1 MIVLS
6 FFLASFFSGVCSQAF
21 VTIEGMAQ
29 GTTYSIKYVQSG
41 TSIEK
46 KEIDSIFDMIDGSLS
61 LYRPNSLI
69 SQFNRTGRV
78 LMDQHM
84 KRVVEA
90 SMGVYRESG
99 GAFDITSASISALW
113 GFGPSGQKK
122 VPSKRE
128 IRRGLSLTGSDKLQI
143 RGDSLIALKPGI
155 KIDCNGIAQGY
166 SVDMIAS
173 YLSSKGIGQML
184 VELGGEIYVKGDHPE
199 TGDWKIGVESIEAVA
214 GEWRP
219 VDRIIKLRNKAITT
233 SGNYRNYFV
242 KGSKSYT
249 HVIDPAI
256 GKPVDNGVIT
266 VTVIAATAMVAD
278 AWDNALFVMGA
289 DRAAK
294 FLNARKDL
302 QVYIIYKGQDHLI
315 REMPINTN

>member
-1 MIVLS
+1 MIGLF
-6 FFLASFFSGVCSQAF
+6 FFLASFLSEPCSQAF
-21 VTIEGMAQ
+21 VTIEGRAQ

-41 TSIEK
+41 ISIDK
-46 KEIDSIFDMIDGSLS
+46 KEIDSIFSLIDGSLS

-69 SQFNRTGRV
+69 SQFNQTGRV
-78 LMDQHM
+78 LMDEHM

-99 GAFDITSASISALW
+99 GVFDITSASISVLW
-113 GFGPSGQKK
+113 GFGPVGLKK

-128 IRRGLSLTGSDKLQI
+128 IRKALSVTGSDKLQI
-143 RGDSLIALKPGI
+143 RGDSLIALKPGV

-166 SVDMIAS
+166 SVDVIGS
-173 YLSSKGIGQML
+173 FLSSKGIGQML
-184 VELGGEIYVKGDHPE
+184 VELGGEVYVKGDHPE
-199 TGDWKIGVESIEAVA
+199 TGDWKIGVESVEAVA

-242 KGSKSYT
+242 EGSKSYT
-249 HVIDPAI
+249 HVIDPAK

-266 VTVIAATAMVAD
+266 VTVIAATAMAAD

-302 QVYIIYKGQDHLI
+302 EVYIIYKGPDATIHELSV
-315 REMPINTN
+315 NSK